1 MPILDFPPSPSVGQI
16 YENETSGTYR
26 WNGYAWD
33 RVNAYVVPIGVP
45 DGGIIMWSG
54 SIAAIPPSF
63 ALCDGNNGTPDLRDR
78 FIVGAGSTYAP
89 LATGGSAN
97 AVVVSHTHTGTISGS
112 TDSAGEHTHTSNAAQ
127 NNGSHMLAGGGATTH
142 YPAAATIN
150 AAGAH
155 SHTLNGS
162 LVVASTGE
170 DGTNKNLPPYFALAF
185 IMKVAA

>member
-16 YENETSGTYR
+16 YENESSGTYR

-33 RVNAYVVPIGVP
+33 RVNAYIVPIGVP
-45 DGGIIMWSG
+45 DGAILMWSG
-54 SIAAIPPSF
+54 SIAAIPASF
-63 ALCDGNNGTPDLRDR
+63 KLCDGNNGTPDLRDR

-97 AVVVSHTHTGTISGS
+97 SVVVTHTHGMGAHTHPVNDPG
-112 TDSAGEHTHTSNAAQ
+112 HTHTSQGASFNFGYAQ
-127 NNGSHMLAGGGATTH
+127 GSDAINRGLQTSSRATTGITIG
-142 YPAAATIN
+142 AATGDTSS
-150 AAGAH
+150 A
-155 SHTLNGS
+155 
-162 LVVASTGE
+162 GE